1 LATLSA
7 LAAAATLKPIEAF
20 AQQGALVGGGGKWDL
35 SWMDGLKG
43 KHKQVFD
50 IGGLDIALLVVT
62 NNLDAYREVFD
73 LGYPDVNEVVAIAG
87 SGFPINAGDAL
98 WAKYELGRRYK
109 VKEPGTDNWATRN
122 IWLNGT
128 QVRNKMVG
136 VKLLQER
143 GAIFWQCNNAL
154 NGVTAMLAADTKQPV
169 DVVKAEL
176 VAGLNPGVHI
186 VPAHTQ
192 AIGLV
197 QQRGCA
203 YEFVSGKRRPLHH
216 LPV

>member
-203 YEFVSGKRRPLHH
+203 YEFVSG
-216 LPV
+216 

>member
-122 IWLNGT
+122 IWLNGM

-203 YEFVSGKRRPLHH
+203 YEFISG
-216 LPV
+216 

>member
-1 LATLSA
+1 MMERSGRRSFLATLSA
-7 LAAAATLKPIEAF
+7 IAAAATLKPVEAF
-20 AQQGALVGGGGKWDL
+20 GQATAARAPGGGKWDL
-35 SWMDGLKG
+35 SWMDTLTG

-50 IGGLDIALLVVT
+50 IGALDIALLVVT
-62 NNLDAYREVFD
+62 NNFDAYKEVFD
-73 LGYPDVNEVVAIAG
+73 LSYPDVNCVVAIAG
-87 SGFPINAGDAL
+87 KGFAINAGDAL
-98 WAKYELGRRYK
+98 WKKYELGKRYS
-109 VKEPGTDNWATRN
+109 VKEPGTDEWATRN
-122 IWLNGT
+122 IWLDGIT
-128 QVRNKMVG
+128 TRGKLIG
-136 VKLLQER
+136 VKPLQAR

-154 NGVTAMLAADTKQPV
+154 NGVTAMLAGDTKQPI

-203 YEFVSGKRRPLHH
+203 YEFVS
-216 LPV
+216 

>member
-122 IWLNGT
+122 IWLNGM

-203 YEFVSGKRRPLHH
+203 YEFVSG
-216 LPV
+216 

>member
-203 YEFVSGKRRPLHH
+203 YEFISG
-216 LPV
+216 

>member
-128 QVRNKMVG
+128 PVRNKVVG

-143 GAIFWQCNNAL
+143 GVIFWQCNNAL

-203 YEFVSGKRRPLHH
+203 YEFVSG
-216 LPV
+216 

>member
-1 LATLSA
+1 
-7 LAAAATLKPIEAF
+7 
-20 AQQGALVGGGGKWDL
+20 
-35 SWMDGLKG
+35 MDGLKG

-169 DVVKAEL
+169 EVVKAEL

-203 YEFVSGKRRPLHH
+203 YEFISG
-216 LPV
+216 

>member
-1 LATLSA
+1 
-7 LAAAATLKPIEAF
+7 
-20 AQQGALVGGGGKWDL
+20 
-35 SWMDGLKG
+35 
-43 KHKQVFD
+43 
-50 IGGLDIALLVVT
+50 
-62 NNLDAYREVFD
+62 
-73 LGYPDVNEVVAIAG
+73 
-87 SGFPINAGDAL
+87 L
-98 WAKYELGRRYK
+98 WEKYELGRRYK

-128 QVRNKMVG
+128 PQHGKVVG

-169 DVVKAEL
+169 DIVKAEL

-203 YEFVSGKRRPLHH
+203 YEFISG
-216 LPV
+216 